1 MGTKKRVMR
10 SGKKIAHP
18 VSNKPRFN
26 FIEETFVSARGVKTK
41 IWTLP
46 AAEMESVMNDSDSDS
61 ASDSDGEPY
70 PNFGVGVNPHESVL
84 SNCDRAQQKISVG
97 RNLGFTRRCKLN
109 LLRKRGQ
116 RLEHKLIKKPA
127 PSVPRFNFIQDT
139 FVSARGVKTKVWTLP
154 PAEMDSVMNDS
165 DSDSDSDSD
174 GSHDLHL
181 YPNLASNALFSSG
194 ISGEAGAAPS
204 KEQTYSLA
212 SCIEEITKHVEL
224 LKQGLL
230 FSWITKT
237 GALPHYTQ
245 SAGIVCCTLLNNFVC
260 FCKLFTKF
268 VCCFAGECWAAALST
283 GHAYYMAANKID
295 GERVTIEL
303 LLDGVS
309 KEHLMG
315 SGGIDRL
322 ESARDFMVTN
332 GYVTDMIVHRR
343 PSVSEEF
350 AGYEILLEKLLARGP
365 MVVVFDILPRY
376 KDYDGKS
383 IFIPDETE
391 CRVSVL
397 ERCKQHSVVVT
408 GCGVGL
414 VEGKPTEFWQTH
426 DSQKPPWGVDGFGQ
440 LARRNGLIVAAVE
453 FKV

>member
-1 MGTKKRVMR
+1 MR

-26 FIEETFVSARGVKTK
+26 FIEEMFVSARGVKTK
-41 IWTLP
+41 VCTLP

-181 YPNLASNALFSSG
+181 YPNFGIGTQPSNPAT
-194 ISGEAGAAPS
+194 GEAGAAPS

-245 SAGIVCCTLLNNFVC
+245 S
-260 FCKLFTKF
+260 
-268 VCCFAGECWAAALST
+268 AGECWAAALST

-453 FKV
+453 FKYRQKITSK